1 MRKTP
6 QRQRQRQRRTAG
18 RVLAG
23 AVAAVAALCTAG
35 CAEGGS
41 PSEAVSK
48 AASAVASAGAEVSA
62 AASRAADTAASA
74 AAEARNKL
82 GQIKGG
88 VNAKD
93 DVTLGSP
100 STDSGGYTVVPVA
113 VDNTD
118 SSTKSFAVQVNFKD
132 DGGNTVDV
140 VVVTVDKVAG
150 KAKGEGTARST
161 HKLSGK
167 ITAET
172 GTALR
177 Y

>member
-1 MRKTP
+1 MRKIP
-6 QRQRQRQRRTAG
+6 QRQWHTAG

-35 CAEGGS
+35 CAGDES

-62 AASRAADTAASA
+62 AASRAADTVASASA
-74 AAEARNKL
+74 AAQDKL
-82 GQIKGG
+82 DQIKG

-93 DVTLGSP
+93 AVTLGTP
-100 STDSGGYTVVPVA
+100 STDSGGYAVVPVT

-118 SSTKSFAVQVNFKD
+118 SSAKSFAVQVNFKN

-140 VVVTVDKVAG
+140 VVVTVDNVAG

-161 HKLSGK
+161 HTLSGK

-172 GTALR
+172 ARAVR